1 VNSPSRRA
9 SASTPCGVSGISM
22 HTTDPLSPFTENG
35 RSGEKERLH
44 IEAGQLISS
53 VVKKQL
59 AYELVETTM

>member
-1 VNSPSRRA
+1 
-9 SASTPCGVSGISM
+9 M

-35 RSGEKERLH
+35 RPGKKERLH

-53 VVKKQL
+53 VVKFKKQL